1 MSDGIN
7 ANAILDYVEF
17 QIYPIQN
24 RYEAC
29 ICCHHKLET
38 ASGGLLE
45 QLALHSSK
53 VKALS
58 LERSDSCFR
67 LEAPYNLSEATWFS
81 KSTLIR
87 FLNIINSTD
96 ILEKSI
102 AMDKEISQLEE
113 AQSFHFSLYAKG
125 DDNSLTPDSSKNEL
139 MRAIDLRLT
148 TLRRELG
155 DAFDQAAGTYCSGE
169 DIFGIEKFSD
179 HFGAADLRNTL
190 QIFIRLRPANQTV
203 DMANSKQSVL
213 EHLES
218 NEPISSE
225 GNPQISNLS
234 DPPVRY
240 GASPAKAAQTERYI
254 SSESEDSSSCTAE
267 ERSRPLARP
276 SSPRRSASPMRRVQI
291 GRTGPRRPT
300 ALTIKSLTNHFP
312 ARVCQKDE
320 RSNSGGEDED
330 SEKSSKRSERMMS
343 VQDAINLFER
353 KQKDH
358 QTTTVDVKK
367 TVSVGAKK
375 VLLRRWSS
383 GMCGESS
390 EDPASMASDNLET
403 KKVNLDSDSG
413 VGPDACDEKETVLE
427 VEPEDTPTVP
437 EEALT
442 TENSRRLTASAEWS
456 RQKQAELDQLLIKMM
471 ETNPAKHNNAAP
483 SDKKD
488 QSALDL
494 QGSGSDVGKP
504 DDVEKLIGGIAKKQ
518 VGTERKIRAKANV
531 SSGKLSA
538 AKQTLSKRPVK
549 RSQKPLNNSSESGNF
564 KNDTIRP
571 AEVKKLLTKAP
582 TLPATRK
589 SLPSTPS
596 PRANTHTPSTA
607 TSSPAAMRRRSQPTT
622 PKVER
627 TTPLPST
634 KSAKNS
640 AGSTGDKSHPAVTKS
655 IKPTKAHITDQTK
668 PAVTKPNKVSK
679 KSSVVPLESKE
690 TPKEP
695 KAFLRKGSKAGP
707 TPTGPSLSPIT
718 RKKTT
723 PQEQSLRDSV
733 DLVENPIIC
742 ALTDQQGDG
751 FIDQEGPET
760 QSNSAPKCLET
771 ECSDILTLE
780 NENDFSENLEEIVI
794 EEEQV
799 INISP
804 TAWVEIEEVDGGNS
818 SKVDVGPL
826 NAGSPP
832 RVRHSLSQMLMEE
845 SSEPEIVEWG
855 NAENP
860 PNMVYQKEAPK
871 GFKRLLKFAR
881 KSKTD
886 GEDDNEETK
895 GGSKKGSDNP
905 LLRKDTLHAHQNS
918 TTHQHP
924 GQATIGKLAAQK
936 REEGHISASVTSSK
950 AFKGSKHGESKLR

>member
-7 ANAILDYVEF
+7 SNVILDYVDF
-17 QIYPIQN
+17 QIYPSQN

-29 ICCHHKLET
+29 ICCHHELEI
-38 ASGGLLE
+38 ASCGLLE
-45 QLALHSSK
+45 QLAVHSSK

-58 LERSDSCFR
+58 LEGSDSCFR
-67 LEAPYNLSEATWFS
+67 LEPPYNLSEATWFS

-148 TLRRELG
+148 ALRRELG
-155 DAFDQAAGTYCSGE
+155 DAFDQAAGTNCSCE
-169 DIFGIEKFSD
+169 DIIRIEKFSD

-190 QIFIRLRPANQTV
+190 QIFIRLRQANQTV
-203 DMANSKQSVL
+203 VMANSKQSFL
-213 EHLES
+213 EHIDS
-218 NEPISSE
+218 NEPISSK
-225 GNPQISNLS
+225 GNPQLSNLS

-312 ARVCQKDE
+312 ARVFQKDE
-320 RSNSGGEDED
+320 RSNSGGEEED

-358 QTTTVDVKK
+358 QPTTVDVKK

-390 EDPASMASDNLET
+390 EDPASMASHNLET
-403 KKVNLDSDSG
+403 KKANLDSDSG
-413 VGPDACDEKETVLE
+413 VGEDDCEEKEPVQE
-427 VEPEDTPTVP
+427 VEPEDTPAVP
-437 EEALT
+437 EEALI
-442 TENSRRLTASAEWS
+442 TENSRGITASAEWS
-456 RQKQAELDQLLIKMM
+456 RQKEAELDQLLIKMM
-471 ETNPAKHNNAAP
+471 ETNPAKHTNAGP

-494 QGSGSDVGKP
+494 QGSGSDIGKP
-504 DDVEKLIGGIAKKQ
+504 DDVDKLIGGIAKKQ
-518 VGTERKIRAKANV
+518 VGTDRKIRAKANV

-538 AKQTLSKRPVK
+538 AKQALSKRPVK
-549 RSQKPLNNSSESGNF
+549 RSQKPLNSSESENF
-564 KNDTIRP
+564 KSDAIRP
-571 AEVKKLLTKAP
+571 AEVKKVLTKAP

-596 PRANTHTPSTA
+596 PRANTHAPSTA
-607 TSSPAAMRRRSQPTT
+607 TSSPATARRRSQPTT
-622 PKVER
+622 PKVEK

-640 AGSTGDKSHPAVTKS
+640 AGNTSDKSHPAVTKT
-655 IKPTKAHITDQTK
+655 IKPTKAHISDQTK

-679 KSSVVPLESKE
+679 KSSVVPLESKD

-695 KAFLRKGSKAGP
+695 KTFLRKGSKAGP

-733 DLVENPIIC
+733 DLVEDPIIP
-742 ALTDQQGDG
+742 APTDQQGDG

-760 QSNSAPKCLET
+760 QPNSPPKCLET
-771 ECSDILTLE
+771 ECSDTLTLE
-780 NENDFSENLEEIVI
+780 NENNFSENLEENLI
-794 EEEQV
+794 EEQV

-804 TAWVEIEEVDGGNS
+804 TAWVEIEEVDSGNP
-818 SKVDVGPL
+818 SKVNVGPL
-826 NAGSPP
+826 SAGSPP

-886 GEDDNEETK
+886 GEEDHEETR
-895 GGSKKGSDNP
+895 GGSKKGSDNS
-905 LLRKDTLHAHQNS
+905 LLRKNTLHAHQNS

-936 REEGHISASVTSSK
+936 REEGHISASVTSAK